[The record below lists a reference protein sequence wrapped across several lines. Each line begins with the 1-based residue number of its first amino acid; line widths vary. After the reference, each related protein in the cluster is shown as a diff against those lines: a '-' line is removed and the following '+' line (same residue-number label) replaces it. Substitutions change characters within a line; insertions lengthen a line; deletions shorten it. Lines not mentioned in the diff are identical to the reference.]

1 MVLARWKTTLVRWW
15 PRGRMAKE
23 AAIQHVGQPGQG
35 VPVGG
40 VHGGKGPFD
49 SRPGEP
55 GPHHGIGGDV
65 HVVIEGDEAVVL
77 DLDIGSQGRP
87 RQQQADE
94 QSQAGRSAAV
104 SGY

>member
-1 MVLARWKTTLVRWW
+1 
-15 PRGRMAKE
+15 
-23 AAIQHVGQPGQG
+23 
-35 VPVGG
+35 
-40 VHGGKGPFD
+40 VHGGKGPFN

-55 GPHHGIGGDV
+55 GPNHGIGGDV

-94 QSQAGRSAAV
+94 QAQAGRSAAE
-104 SGY
+104 SGYWANEALHLLFSRVSLSQASSTAQ